1 MSKQECEPIM
11 MAGCNEENS
20 QKKRK
25 REERLIAE
33 RRAMREALEGGP
45 FLNLLGIRRPRSTI

>member
-1 MSKQECEPIM
+1 MSKQEFEPIM
-11 MAGCNEENS
+11 MTGCNEENS

-33 RRAMREALEGGP
+33 RRAMREALEGGA
-45 FLNLLGIRRPRSTI
+45 FLKPLGIRRLRSTI

>member
-1 MSKQECEPIM
+1 M

-45 FLNLLGIRRPRSTI
+45 FSTS